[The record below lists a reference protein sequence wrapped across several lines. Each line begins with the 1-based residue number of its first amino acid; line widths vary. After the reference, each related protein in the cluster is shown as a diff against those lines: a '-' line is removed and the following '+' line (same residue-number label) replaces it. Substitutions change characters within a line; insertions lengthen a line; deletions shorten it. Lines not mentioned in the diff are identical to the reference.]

1 VAHEDVEREHRR
13 EGHMHDHGHPTG

>member
-13 EGHMHDHGHPTG
+13 EGHIHDHGHPTG